1 MDLSEMILWLKRN
14 YLQDEKSF
22 KAVIMALLNYN
33 KKYQKDILALINQ
46 LYEDYAV
53 NGVIDYATA
62 RKYIDKDALMAVQS
76 LEDEMAR
83 QNDKYAKYIDELVK
97 KKHVSRIEYT
107 QALLITSFESM
118 MQKSEK
124 KITKTF
130 VDNALKNMKKDF
142 KYLSGKDLDLP
153 EKQIEALAKEVSN
166 LKTPYASPRVQFT
179 YIRNAYYKYIE
190 TFIPQAFSR
199 RLTKDQ
205 IYAELKQDAKKI
217 RKRLNLI
224 LITMGNYQYNY
235 IVQYCM
241 KELDIKEYEYCAVLD
256 DRTSKICR
264 ELNGQRFKISQAQTG
279 VNFPPMHPNCRSF
292 VVPII

>member
-1 MDLSEMILWLKRN
+1 M
-14 YLQDEKSF
+14 
-22 KAVIMALLNYN
+22 
-33 KKYQKDILALINQ
+33 
-46 LYEDYAV
+46 
-53 NGVIDYATA
+53 
-62 RKYIDKDALMAVQS
+62 
-76 LEDEMAR
+76 
-83 QNDKYAKYIDELVK
+83 
-97 KKHVSRIEYT
+97 
-107 QALLITSFESM
+107 
-118 MQKSEK
+118 
-124 KITKTF
+124 
-130 VDNALKNMKKDF
+130 
-142 KYLSGKDLDLP
+142 
-153 EKQIEALAKEVSN
+153 SN

-179 YIRNAYYKYIE
+179 DIRNAYYKYIE

-205 IYAELKQDAKKI
+205 IYAELKRDANKI
-217 RKRLNLI
+217 RNRLNLI
-224 LITMGNYQYNY
+224 LTTMGNYQYNY